1 MVVEC
6 LPSRSEA
13 LSSNPSAS
21 KKKTQ
26 EASSG
31 ARRRWLTPV
40 IPAPREAEIRR
51 ITVRNQPRET
61 VQETLYQKNPS
72 QKRAGGVAQDVALS
86 SNPSTAKKKRLI
98 LKCMQDCKEPRITKT
113 VLGEGKALGQ
123 KFRSVT
129 KAVVTAAWLAEVK
142 KETRASRT
150 SDCDSRGTTGQWGQ
164 GVCFRWK
171 S

>member
-21 KKKTQ
+21 KKKKKKPKKQVQ
-26 EASSG
+26 E
-31 ARRRWLTPV
+31 LTPV

-51 ITVRNQPRET
+51 ITVRNQPGET

-86 SNPSTAKKKRLI
+86 SNPSTAKKKKVDFKMYAGL
-98 LKCMQDCKEPRITKT
+98 
-113 VLGEGKALGQ
+113 
-123 KFRSVT
+123 
-129 KAVVTAAWLAEVK
+129 
-142 KETRASRT
+142 
-150 SDCDSRGTTGQWGQ
+150 
-164 GVCFRWK
+164 
-171 S
+171 